1 MAGDEGA
8 GPGGLVRML
17 FEAWNDLDRAYAEM
31 TEAEATARP
40 DGASSFGWTLS
51 HLAMFPDLVVNVLL
65 GGGEPHP
72 TFAREREEHG
82 FSGDCGDWAA
92 IAEAA
97 REARASVEAA
107 LGGMSNA
114 DLAETVVPGWA
125 GFPSTTLRY
134 LVYRMIAHM
143 YYHIG
148 EVATR
153 RGRGD
158 DFPGDLAG
166 VLEGPDIGQGA

>member
-31 TEAEATARP
+31 TEEEATARP

-97 REARASVEAA
+97 REARASAEAA
-107 LGGMSNA
+107 FGGMSDA
-114 DLAETVVPGWA
+114 DLAETVVPDD
-125 GFPSTTLRY
+125 R
-134 LVYRMIAHM
+134 AHVLP
-143 YYHIG
+143 H
-148 EVATR
+148 R
-153 RGRGD
+153 RGGDATGARRRLPRRPRGR
-158 DFPGDLAG
+158 PRGAG
-166 VLEGPDIGQGA
+166 HRAGSLTWRSRGRWG